1 MIIFGSPPA
10 LPMQGLQPLQRTALP
25 PPPVVTVRDFCTTK
39 NLHGTGMRGNDCCGN
54 TNALNTARLAAAW

>member
-1 MIIFGSPPA
+1 
-10 LPMQGLQPLQRTALP
+10 
-25 PPPVVTVRDFCTTK
+25 VVTVRDFCTTK